1 MSMINLFAKNITE
14 YTSGGV
20 DYYVAEFSY
29 NVLIYEA
36 RQQVEPMIV
45 QPYASWFKD
54 VKFVPLKD
62 LPFEHYLYGTPTI
75 CEECDGAGVANDGMK
90 IECPE
95 CEGMGEVE
103 VDGST
108 NHHDYSFEC
117 ECKTCD
123 GDGKIFTKGNTKGGK
138 CKCCMGTKFDLVLLQ
153 QPAARDY
160 VETSYDIIDVIKYLL
175 HKGGAE
181 IGFIQKYALI
191 RWQNVSFIISD
202 YFIEDNF

>member
-1 MSMINLFAKNITE
+1 MSKQIDNIPPT
-14 YTSGGV
+14 TLQGRGFN
-20 DYYVAEFSY
+20 VA
-29 NVLIYEA
+29 
-36 RQQVEPMIV
+36 
-45 QPYASWFKD
+45 
-54 VKFVPLKD
+54 
-62 LPFEHYLYGTPTI
+62 T
-75 CEECDGAGVANDGMK
+75 
-90 IECPE
+90 
-95 CEGMGEVE
+95 MG
-103 VDGST
+103 
-108 NHHDYSFEC
+108 

-202 YFIEDNF
+202 YFIDANF

>member
-1 MSMINLFAKNITE
+1 MSLISLFAKNITE

-20 DYYVAEFSY
+20 DYYVADFSY
-29 NVLIYEA
+29 NVRIYEA
-36 RQQVEPMIV
+36 RQQVEPMLV
-45 QPYASWFKD
+45 SPYASWFKD

-62 LPFEHYLYGTPTI
+62 LPFIGMPNV

-95 CEGMGEVE
+95 CDGMGEVKIE
-103 VDGST
+103 GST
-108 NHHDYSFEC
+108 DHNDYSFEC

-123 GDGKIFTKGNTKGGK
+123 GEGKIFTGGNTKGGR

-153 QPAARDY
+153 QPSAQEY
-160 VETSYDIIDVIKYLL
+160 VETSYDIVDVIKYLL
-175 HKGGAE
+175 YRGGAE

-202 YFIEDNF
+202 YFIDANF